1 MKIFKRLQYKIIF
14 PPLLMFLVVVIL
26 ALVIGKDFFQ
36 NSMDKRITKELTSE
50 SDRLQEYIKYHVEEI
65 NSKAMFFSVVKQIQD
80 DFVKSE
86 KIVDRDSCK
95 KMFEQDLPFL
105 KQNKNIDINF
115 YTKNIRSL
123 YSNSTLFFINEKDKA
138 LLSEVERTGRPISG
152 IDFFAG
158 ENRVLSIIPV
168 FKNKKVIGLI
178 TVSSSFKQLANRF
191 YLPEQEEFVL
201 TDLYNKIQYQ
211 SSFEGKGFQ
220 DFNQEFKYRSSK
232 WFVFQNYYI
241 YPLEIISLNNQP
253 IAKAFVFFDTTEE
266 IAFLK
271 NLIFYLLLFSI
282 AAFVIGGLIYA
293 YGISRT
299 VIYPIRILR
308 KKILLI
314 AKGEQTEVLKIN
326 RVDELG
332 EMVDA
337 VNVLTNNQQSTAIF
351 ASKIGMGEFNEEL
364 SLLSDKDMLGNAL
377 IKMKDNLVKAKEME
391 QKRKEEDKHRQWTAE
406 GLAKFAEI
414 LRQNNDNMQRLGDE
428 IIKELVRYVGAV
440 QGGLFIIND
449 NDKNNIVLDLVSAYA
464 YDRKKYMEKKIPL
477 GEGLIGTCAIEKLP
491 IYMTDIPDDYVEITS
506 GLGQANPRNILLVP
520 LKIEEDVFGVIELA
534 SFDILEPYKVEFIE
548 KLTESIAS
556 TLNSVKINIVTAQLL
571 EQSQQ
576 QSEELSAQEEEMR
589 QNLEE
594 MQATQEEAQ
603 RREEEL
609 GGVIDAVDSSFGR
622 LELNNDREVI
632 LVNTKLAESL
642 DFQAEILRGKDFLS
656 LIDENQYDSFI
667 NLWEDVQ
674 NGERKKIAIKLYN
687 TKKTLIKFNL
697 IISPILDYNGT
708 MQKVILLF
716 VEA

>member
-1 MKIFKRLQYKIIF
+1 MKIFKRLQYKIII

-337 VNVLTNNQQSTAIF
+337 VNVLINNQQSTAIF

-687 TKKTLIKFNL
+687 TKKKLIKFNL